1 MKRALLWVDI
11 QRDFLPGGPLGVPH
25 GDEVVPVAN
34 RLAREGNYEM
44 VIATQDWHPP
54 NHLSFA
60 SQHPG
65 KKPFEVIE
73 LDGMLQ
79 TLWPD
84 HCIQGSDGAE
94 LAPGLESALISA
106 RIYKG
111 TDRHIDSYSAFFDNA
126 RKKQTGLEALLRERG
141 ITHLDV
147 VGLATDYCVR
157 ATVLD
162 ALSLGFGVRVIVD
175 GVRAVNLK
183 EGDGERALFEMK
195 EKGAELVSLG
205 G

>member
-1 MKRALLWVDI
+1 
-11 QRDFLPGGPLGVPH
+11 
-25 GDEVVPVAN
+25 
-34 RLAREGNYEM
+34 
-44 VIATQDWHPP
+44 
-54 NHLSFA
+54 
-60 SQHPG
+60 
-65 KKPFEVIE
+65 
-73 LDGMLQ
+73 
-79 TLWPD
+79 
-84 HCIQGSDGAE
+84 
-94 LAPGLESALISA
+94 
-106 RIYKG
+106 
-111 TDRHIDSYSAFFDNA
+111 A